1 VIDRWRRAWHRR
13 RLKEPA
19 YAYLYEDYDGDEA
32 VSLDCETTGI
42 DVAKAQILSIG
53 AVTLKGDAILTSRRL
68 DFLVRP
74 TVPVPEET
82 ILVHHIR
89 PADLEDVALPVDEAV
104 RRVLEFVGP
113 RPLVGY
119 YLQFDVAM
127 LEKHV
132 RPVLGTPLPNR
143 RIEVSRLYYDWRAA
157 QLPAGA
163 NIDLRF
169 NAILE
174 NLDLPLRDAHDA
186 FSDALM
192 AAMMYQRLKGS
203 WRPTPR
209 R

>member
-13 RLKEPA
+13 RLKDPA
-19 YAYLYEDYDGDEA
+19 YAFLYEDYEGDEA
-32 VSLDCETTGI
+32 VSLDCETTGL

-53 AVTLKGDAILTSRRL
+53 AVTIKGDAILTSRRL

-74 TVPVPEET
+74 TVPVPEAA

-89 PADLEDVALPVDEAV
+89 PADLEQAGTPVDEAV

-119 YLQFDVAM
+119 YLEFDVAM
-127 LEKHV
+127 LERHV
-132 RPVLGTPLPNR
+132 RPLLGTPLPNR
-143 RIEVSRLYYDWRAA
+143 RIEISRLYYDWRAR
-157 QLPAGA
+157 QMPPGA

-169 NAILE
+169 ETILNA
-174 NLDLPLRDAHDA
+174 LDLPLRDAHDA

-192 AAMMYQRLKGS
+192 AAMMYQRLKGR
-203 WRPTPR
+203 WRPAPSR
-209 R
+209 